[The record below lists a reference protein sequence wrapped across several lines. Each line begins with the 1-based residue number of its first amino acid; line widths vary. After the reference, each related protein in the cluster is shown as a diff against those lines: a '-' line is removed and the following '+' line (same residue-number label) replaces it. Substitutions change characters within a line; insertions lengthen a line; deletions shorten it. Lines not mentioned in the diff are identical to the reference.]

1 MFMHLT
7 NYAINKRNANFQQND
22 GCGGS
27 EESGEDDGEESG
39 HKRSLHA
46 ILKILYNLGADP
58 DKIWSEI
65 KDIVVKTCIL
75 G

>member
-1 MFMHLT
+1 MH
-7 NYAINKRNANFQQND
+7 ASMHPWAA
-22 GCGGS
+22 
-27 EESGEDDGEESG
+27 EDGEESG

-65 KDIVVKTCIL
+65 KDIVVKTMIL